1 MGLVALPPGR
11 LGSPRFDRLLSNP
24 KIGESDARRPI
35 ALPRGLV
42 ALPVSR
48 LAVSRG
54 LALASVGFI
63 TRFSPA
69 LLRGMTGI
77 EFDRFIGGLDG
88 GLDGFA
94 SSDDPWPRR
103 YGDNTTER
111 EAGRSLSDSV
121 SRTETRVVVSC
132 LYWLRALL
140 SKIPNATASTNNRT
154 ANTPSTMAD
163 TLSRALLDHYV

>member
-1 MGLVALPPGR
+1 M
-11 LGSPRFDRLLSNP
+11 
-24 KIGESDARRPI
+24 SDARR
-35 ALPRGLV
+35 LPRGLV

-63 TRFSPA
+63 TRLSPA

-94 SSDDPWPRR
+94 SSDDLWPRG
-103 YGDNTTER
+103 YGDNKTER

-121 SRTETRVVVSC
+121 SITGTSRVVVSC

-154 ANTPSTMAD
+154 ANTPSTMTD